1 MWHEWGSR
9 GLRRGGA
16 VRVLRHVAFVVVVLV
31 FAVVGAVALYWF
43 VTEVHSLADYVA
55 CYIELILGGVCIAPV
70 PDVL

>member
-1 MWHEWGSR
+1 M
-9 GLRRGGA
+9 LRQ
-16 VRVLRHVAFVVVVLV
+16 LAFVVVVLV

-55 CYIELILGGVCIAPV
+55 CYIELLLGGVCIAPV